1 MNKGVLLIILPLLIL
16 AGCRGNQYGQDNPFS
31 AVDVKGLCEN
41 PDVVATGNLS
51 GSAHDDLILGK
62 DSVIYVYSLIGDS
75 AHLLYSASFES
86 EVHKICTADADNDG
100 SEDIVLLNGW
110 SRYKDDRVSL
120 HLVSH
125 SKKGWEQSEI
135 FTRQSPRP
143 QPVFLAVTDTD
154 GDDIHEIVFSFFES
168 KYMVN
173 TVILKKTE
181 GGWSDEELF
190 VERMATAHDIGS
202 LDRTGQV
209 HVVGRVYGDSL
220 GETGDA
226 YILKGREKIDLNVFR
241 GVRSAVRIG
250 DGNNDRHNE
259 IFVGDGWHQNYG
271 KMARARLAVISP
283 GDTGYSYSLIEDIRG
298 ETDVSQIEVAD
309 INGDRLN
316 EVLVSCNN
324 FMRIY
329 KNEDGRWLCFSDT
342 SLTAGPFAVGNIAGD
357 RRKEVI
363 IAGRK
368 YDGGLSI
375 FDFGRLPFKNELGKE
390 VITQTVYPDS
400 LTGKKAPELRIV
412 EWIPESS
419 RVKVPEEGKVF
430 LLDFWAT
437 WCGPCKKMFPALRKL
452 QDKYREQG
460 LTIIGLTRPDGR
472 QSVESIIEF
481 INNEQFNYPAAIS
494 EEAFNELSYGVG
506 AIPHMVLIDK
516 QGIVRKAFI
525 GTRSESEVEDE
536 IRKLLNE

>member
-16 AGCRGNQYGQDNPFS
+16 TGCRGNQYGQDNPFS
-31 AVDVKGLCEN
+31 SIDVKGLCEN

-62 DSVIYVYSLIGDS
+62 DSVIYVYSLMGDS
-75 AHLLYSASFES
+75 AHLLYSASFDS

-143 QPVFLAVTDTD
+143 QPVFLAVKDAD
-154 GDDIHEIVFSFFES
+154 GDGIHEIVFSFFES

-173 TVILKKTE
+173 TVTLKKSE

-190 VERMATAHDIGS
+190 VERMATARDIGS

-220 GETGDA
+220 GEAGDA
-226 YILKGREKIDLNVFR
+226 YILKGRDKTDLNVFR

-271 KMARARLAVISP
+271 KMARARLAVVSP
-283 GDTGYSYSLIEDIRG
+283 EDTGYSYNLIEDIRG

-342 SLTAGPFAVGNIAGD
+342 SLTAGAFAVGNIAGD

-375 FDFGRLPFKNELGKE
+375 FDFGTLPFKNELSKE
-390 VITQTVYPDS
+390 VITETVYPDS

-412 EWIPESS
+412 KWIPENSM
-419 RVKVPEEGKVF
+419 VKVPEEGKVF

-437 WCGPCKKMFPALRKL
+437 WCGPCKKMFPALRRF
-452 QDKYREQG
+452 QDEYGEQG

-494 EEAFNELSYGVG
+494 EEAFNDLAYGVG

-516 QGIVRKAFI
+516 QGVVRKAFI
-525 GTRSESEVEDE
+525 GTRSENEVEDE
-536 IRKLLNE
+536 IKRLLRE